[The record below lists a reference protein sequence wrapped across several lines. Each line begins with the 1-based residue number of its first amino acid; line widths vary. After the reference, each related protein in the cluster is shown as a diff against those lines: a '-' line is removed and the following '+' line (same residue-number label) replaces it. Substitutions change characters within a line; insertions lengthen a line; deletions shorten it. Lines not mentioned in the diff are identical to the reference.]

1 MRRGTNVVGEAV
13 ALAVPVIASR
23 IPGNVGLLGEDYPGY
38 FRPRDTRGLAALLRR
53 AESDPRVLRKLAA
66 ACHKRLPL
74 FRPQRESKAWTDLL
88 AEMVQD
94 RSRKKKR
101 CSTASWGRPSTS
113 A

>member
-1 MRRGTNVVGEAV
+1 MVGEAV

-23 IPGNVGLLGEDYPGY
+23 IAGNVGLLGENYPGY

-53 AESDPRVLRKLAA
+53 AESDPRLLRKLAA
-66 ACHKRLPL
+66 ACDERRPL
-74 FRPQRESKAWTDLL
+74 FRPMRESMAWTDLL
-88 AEMVQD
+88 TEMVQD